1 MAYMSDVNKRLRRDM
16 EDTAQGLITFLDGVK
31 FGTFQRGMQGQGGHI
46 DGSGNA
52 ELESMMLRSFLE
64 VPELRYNRVT
74 VEVGNKWNAPGGGII
89 ESVVVDTD
97 ILGNPL
103 ATGTITLH
111 LEDGEPGAVAV
122 DDICMGIYHHLT
134 AAENAGASADDSR
147 GNFEFAGFATSYF
160 RVTEILDE
168 RGKRF
173 RYVLRGISARWQH
186 QIHPMA
192 MMHFVGYGNFTN
204 TSRQTSRYSSRTYE
218 RYLSGV
224 NDWEFSSSM
233 IKAQFGDLSNLS
245 VFGLQM
251 SGYSAYLDNIYMSG
265 TIKQF
270 EDLPLRMEIDTQGDN
285 FLAYG
290 ETMTVTCRVW
300 KGMYEDVTD
309 QVTLWQIV
317 RDSGDAAADAAW
329 QNKTKVQEFAGQI
342 VISFTALD
350 NDLSEV
356 PSVLSTLF
364 TITAH
369 ISSQAAQA
377 VITI

>member
-1 MAYMSDVNKRLRRDM
+1 
-16 EDTAQGLITFLDGVK
+16 
-31 FGTFQRGMQGQGGHI
+31 
-46 DGSGNA
+46 
-52 ELESMMLRSFLE
+52 
-64 VPELRYNRVT
+64 
-74 VEVGNKWNAPGGGII
+74 
-89 ESVVVDTD
+89 
-97 ILGNPL
+97 
-103 ATGTITLH
+103 
-111 LEDGEPGAVAV
+111 
-122 DDICMGIYHHLT
+122 
-134 AAENAGASADDSR
+134 
-147 GNFEFAGFATSYF
+147 
-160 RVTEILDE
+160 
-168 RGKRF
+168 
-173 RYVLRGISARWQH
+173 
-186 QIHPMA
+186 
-192 MMHFVGYGNFTN
+192 
-204 TSRQTSRYSSRTYE
+204 
-218 RYLSGV
+218 
-224 NDWEFSSSM
+224 M